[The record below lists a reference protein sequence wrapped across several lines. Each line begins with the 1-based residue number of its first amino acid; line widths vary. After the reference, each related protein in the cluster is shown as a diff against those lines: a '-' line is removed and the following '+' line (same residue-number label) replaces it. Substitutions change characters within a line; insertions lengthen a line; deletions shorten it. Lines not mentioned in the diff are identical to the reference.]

1 MREGDG
7 VNLKKWPTLIDP
19 VYKSKAQ
26 YAKLIKE
33 HVEQLSEM
41 QQLHYATNR
50 HAILIIFQA
59 MAAAGKDGA
68 IKHVMSGVNPQAGD

>member
-1 MREGDG
+1 MKIESNDFRVREGNG
-7 VNLKKWPTLIDP
+7 VNLEKWPTLIDP

-33 HVEQLSEM
+33 HVEQLSAM

-50 HAILIIFQA
+50 L
-59 MAAAGKDGA
+59 
-68 IKHVMSGVNPQAGD
+68 SST